1 VLGSATNGGFDS
13 VQVQPGVISVN
24 WYAQDPA
31 NGTYGVGAYGLK
43 VDFQPAGVA
52 VVPTPA
58 ALPLLLSGLGVLSI
72 WGRKRR
78 PVRPAC

>member
-1 VLGSATNGGFDS
+1 VLGNATNGGFDS

-31 NGTYGVGAYGLK
+31 NGAYGVGAYGLK
-43 VDFQPAGVA
+43 VDFQPAA
-52 VVPTPA
+52 APVPIPA

-78 PVRPAC
+78 SECPAR